1 MSHRARRTLLLAF
14 TYFFLIVAVV
24 LTLWPVA
31 WTLSTSF
38 KATGDLFATPPQ
50 WIPLR
55 PTLQPYLQLFAAGNP
70 FATWYRN
77 SAIVAVATVLLGLLL
92 AVFAGYALS
101 RYSFRGS
108 TAIMLFILSSQ
119 MFPVVLLLIAIY
131 VIFRDLGQLNTLT
144 GLVLAYMAFALPF
157 SVWMMKSYIDTIPM
171 EIEESALIDGC
182 TRLGVLFKITLPLL
196 APAVVSVGVFNFLVA
211 WSELM
216 FALTLNTTD
225 LTRTFPPGL
234 IIRYAGQYQSL
245 YNEMMAGS
253 MLVTLPVILIF
264 VFLQR
269 YVVEG
274 MTLGAVKG

>member
-1 MSHRARRTLLLAF
+1 MSRRAQRTLLLAF
-14 TYFFLIVAVV
+14 TYVFLIGVVV
-24 LTLWPVA
+24 LTLWPIA

-38 KATGDLFATPPQ
+38 KTTGDLFATPPQ

-55 PTLQPYLQLFAAGNP
+55 PTLQPYLQLFAPGNP

-77 SAIVAVATVLLGLLL
+77 SAIVGLFTVLLGLLL

-101 RYSFRGS
+101 RFKFRGS
-108 TAIMLFILSSQ
+108 SAIMLFILSSQ

-131 VIFRDLGQLNTLT
+131 IIFRDLDQLNKLT

-157 SVWMMKSYIDTIPM
+157 SVWMMKGYIDTIPTEM
-171 EIEESALIDGC
+171 EEAALIDGC
-182 TRLGVLFKITLPLL
+182 TRLQVLFKITLPLL

-216 FALTLNTTD
+216 FALTLNTSD
-225 LTRTFPPGL
+225 ATRTFPPGL

-264 VFLQR
+264 IFLQR